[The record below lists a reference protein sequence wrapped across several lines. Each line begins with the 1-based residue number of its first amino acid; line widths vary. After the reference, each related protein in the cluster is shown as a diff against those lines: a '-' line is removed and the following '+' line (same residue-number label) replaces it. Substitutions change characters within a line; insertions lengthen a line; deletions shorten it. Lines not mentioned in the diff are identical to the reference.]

1 MSPKDIQMTAFTAE
15 WIDDA
20 ARFSEL
26 GSEWDAVLPED
37 SRPFDLHCWYM
48 AWLEAF
54 GNGQQLAICIV
65 RDGDALAGALPLL
78 RGKHGL
84 EASTNVHSGAFRP
97 LAASPEA
104 MDALV
109 GAAMRETTRLT
120 LGELQ
125 EGDRCLDA
133 LVGGARRAGLV
144 PLLEAGTTSPIVDT
158 SGDFEAWIR
167 DGNSKWKKGLRASRR
182 KMRKNHEAVFEVA
195 RAPHDLEAALSEGFA
210 VEASGWKGEA
220 GTAIVSR
227 PDTESFYRGI
237 AAAFHERDE
246 LRLSRIVL
254 DGEAVAFNY
263 CLEHRGRLYGLKAG
277 FDERFRKLSPGL
289 VMQLSI
295 VERCFE
301 SDVNAFELFGGHAD
315 WKARLATSQRSH
327 ATLHAYR
334 RNAAGLVG
342 YAYRAALRPR
352 LRTAYR
358 RLRPSG

>member
-1 MSPKDIQMTAFTAE
+1 MRVTTFTAE

-20 ARFSEL
+20 ARFAEL
-26 GSEWDAVLPED
+26 EPEWDAVLPED

-54 GNGQQLAICIV
+54 ANGHQLAICTV
-65 RDGDALAGALPLL
+65 RDGDAALAGALPLL
-78 RGKHGL
+78 RSKRGL
-84 EASTNVHSGAFRP
+84 EASANVHSGAFRP
-97 LAASPEA
+97 LAAGPEA
-104 MDALV
+104 MDALI
-109 GAAMRETTRLT
+109 GAVMRETARLT

-125 EGDRCLDA
+125 EGDWCVDA
-133 LVGGARRAGLV
+133 LVGGARRAGMV
-144 PLLEAGTTSPIVDT
+144 PLLEPSATSPIIDT
-158 SGDFEAWIR
+158 NGDLEAWVKL
-167 DGNSKWKKGLRASRR
+167 GNSKWKKGLRASRR
-182 KMRKNHEAVFEVA
+182 KMSKKHEAIFELA
-195 RAPHDLEAALSEGFA
+195 RSPLDLEAELSEGFA

-227 PDTESFYRGI
+227 PETEAFYRGI

-289 VMQLSI
+289 VLQLSI

-327 ATLHAYR
+327 ATLRAYR
-334 RNAAGLVG
+334 RSPAGLAR
-342 YAYRAALRPR
+342 YAYRATLRPR
-352 LRTAYR
+352 LRSAYH
-358 RLRPSG
+358 RLSPAG